1 MYFNIS
7 LFQSIFQVIFGASV
21 QHQDTTANEGN
32 GHGETTVASI
42 WHHFLIYNIVPTGV
56 SGVRSDVRRDSLLS
70 YLSAIHVHHIFIRL
84 LNQ

>member
-32 GHGETTVASI
+32 GHGETTRCFDMA
-42 WHHFLIYNIVPTGV
+42 P
-56 SGVRSDVRRDSLLS
+56 LS
-70 YLSAIHVHHIFIRL
+70 HL
-84 LNQ
+84 